1 MSTQRGAPPG
11 WYRVDSQVERWW
23 DGQQWAA
30 HFRPIAQPA
39 PHQPRRAVTY
49 TPKRTSHTFHL
60 IMTLL
65 TFGLWGIFVWLPLTV
80 LHKLGRDR
88 TVTRYR

>member
-23 DGQQWAA
+23 DGYRWGEQ
-30 HFRPIAQPA
+30 FRPVAQ
-39 PHQPRRAVTY
+39 QPQSQPTRAVTY
-49 TPKRTSHTFHL
+49 APKRTSHTFHL
-60 IMTLL
+60 IMTLI
-65 TFGLWGIFVWLPLTV
+65 TGGLWGIFVWLPLTV
-80 LHKLGRDR
+80 LHKMSRER